1 MKMMTSRRTR
11 ATLMAALLLASAAV
25 PSFAQQEEKD
35 AKKYLP
41 HIHGTI
47 RSKYEYQTE
56 EGEGRFEVRNARV
69 SVDGNVSSH
78 VSYKAEIDLSD
89 EGSIKMLDAYTRLNW
104 LSTGKFTIGQMRVP
118 FTIDAHRSPHQQ
130 YFANRSFIAKQ
141 VGNVRDVGATVGY
154 TFNPGFPITLEGGIF
169 NGSGLTNQKN
179 FWTKNINFSAKAQ
192 MFIPHGFNLTLSV
205 QKIKPE
211 NVGVMMYDAGA
222 YWQAHGWH
230 IEAEYLFKHYDH
242 NAFQNV
248 HAFNSFVSYDIPI
261 RKGLLR
267 CVTPLVR
274 FDYMGDHSDGK
285 ASETTDA
292 SGAKVSRLV
301 INDYQRSRLTGGVT
315 LSLNKPFISDI
326 RLNYEKYFY
335 REGAVAKTS
344 EKDKLVIEFMTR
356 F

>member
-1 MKMMTSRRTR
+1 MKNLTLRHPRT
-11 ATLMAALLLASAAV
+11 LFLAALLLSSAAL
-25 PSFAQQEEKD
+25 PSFAQQED
-35 AKKYLP
+35 DAAKKYLP

-47 RSKYEYQTE
+47 RSKYEYQTG

-69 SVDGNVSSH
+69 SVDGNVTPR

-89 EGSIKMLDAYTRLNW
+89 EGQIKMLDAYTRLKW
-104 LSTGKFTIGQMRVP
+104 LETGQFTIGQMRVP

-141 VGNVRDVGATVGY
+141 VGNVRDVGAVVGY
-154 TFNPGFPITLEGGIF
+154 TANVGFPIIIEGGLF

-192 MFIPHGFNLTLSV
+192 MFFPHGFNLTLSV

-211 NVGVMMYDAGA
+211 HVGVMMYDAGA
-222 YWQAHGWH
+222 YWQSHGWH
-230 IEAEYLFKHYDH
+230 IEAEYLFKHYGR
-242 NAFQNV
+242 NAFHNV
-248 HAFNSFVSYDIPI
+248 HAFDSFVSYDIPV
-261 RKGLLR
+261 RMGLLR

-274 FDYMGDHSDGK
+274 FDYMGDHSDGT

-301 INDYQRSRLTGGVT
+301 VNDYQRSRLTGGVT
-315 LSLNKPFISDI
+315 LSLKKPFVSDI

-335 REGAVAKTS
+335 RDGAVAKPS
-344 EKDKLVIEFMTR
+344 EKDKVVIEFMTR